1 MLFGGQGLEF
11 RCMSDLRETLQPA
24 VDEGRLLTT
33 SSANI
38 LQLLSGGNNPL
49 YRAAIEELVENEDW
63 TELNDR
69 FFKTLTF
76 GTGGLRGR
84 TIGKVVT
91 RAEKGSQPDGTCPE
105 FPCVGTNALNF
116 YNISRATQGLVNYAR
131 EYLAKSSPGAKPS
144 IAIAYDTRFF
154 SRQFA
159 ELTAKV
165 ATENGCDVFLFES
178 ARSTPELSFA
188 VRQTNSTAGIVI
200 TASHNPPHDNGY
212 KVYFADGA
220 QVVEPHGSGIIECVG
235 KVAGELY
242 EPLPVSQR
250 GKLISLGADMDE
262 TYKVRLRT
270 LVLRPDI
277 VATAQDLKI
286 VFTSIH
292 GTGGIISVPVL
303 RELGFKVL
311 TVPEQDPPD
320 GAFST
325 VTSPNPENADA
336 LAMAI
341 ALAEKENA
349 DLVIGTDPDC
359 DRMGVAF
366 RDREGKIRLFT
377 GNQIGSLLAYY
388 RTKTLKGQDVLNEKS
403 KGRGVIIK
411 TLVTTDLQK
420 TIAEREG
427 LHCVETLT
435 GFKYIGEKLGKYEAA
450 VPEKI
455 RKLYRTLPEQDTRA
469 ARMKHSYFF
478 VFGGEESY
486 GYSGADFVR
495 DKDGNG
501 AAIMFAEVAVYAKSL
516 GIALDELLDQIYLEY
531 GYYLEKNGALIFE
544 GAEGADKIRK
554 LADSY
559 NASPP
564 LEIDGSKV
572 LAVKDFA
579 AGGIKD
585 SEGDTLPKEKMTM
598 FELADARRIA
608 VRPSGTEP
616 KIKFYMFA
624 KRAGVAADTLSQA
637 KSFLSG
643 SLDRLWAWMQEDVQ
657 SRVG

>member
-1 MLFGGQGLEF
+1 
-11 RCMSDLRETLQPA
+11 MSDLRETLQHA
-24 VDEGRLLTT
+24 VDEGRLLAT

-76 GTGGLRGR
+76 GTGGLRGQ

-91 RAEKGSQPDGTCPE
+91 RAEKGSQTTGACPE

-116 YNISRATQGLVNYAR
+116 YNISRATQGLVNYTR
-131 EYLAKSSPGAKPS
+131 EYLAKKNPGSKPS
-144 IAIAYDTRFF
+144 IAIAHDTRFF

-220 QVVEPHGSGIIECVG
+220 QVVEPHASGIIGCVG

-250 GKLISLGADMDE
+250 GKLIHLGAELDE

-270 LVLRPDI
+270 LVLRPDVI
-277 VATAQDLKI
+277 ATGPDLKI

-311 TVPEQDPPD
+311 TVPEQDMPN
-320 GAFST
+320 GAFPT
-325 VTSPNPENADA
+325 VTSPNPENAGA
-336 LAMAI
+336 LAIAI
-341 ALAEKENA
+341 ELAEKERA

-388 RTKTLKGQDVLNEKS
+388 RTKTLKGQDVLNEKN

-411 TLVTTDLQK
+411 TFVTTDLQK

-450 VPEKI
+450 LPEKI
-455 RKLYRTLPEQDTRA
+455 RKLYRALPERETRA
-469 ARMKHSYFF
+469 ARLQHSYFF

-495 DKDGNG
+495 DKDANG
-501 AAIMFAEVAVYAKSL
+501 AAIMFAEVAAYAKSL

-531 GYYLEKNGALIFE
+531 GYYLEKNAALTFE
-544 GAEGADKIRK
+544 GAEGAEKIRR
-554 LADSY
+554 LAESY
-559 NASPP
+559 NTNPP

-579 AGGIKD
+579 SGAIKD

-616 KIKFYMFA
+616 KIKFYMFG
-624 KRAGVAADTLSQA
+624 KSAGIAAETLSEA

-643 SLDRLWAWMQEDVQ
+643 ALDRLWAWMQEDVRK
-657 SRVG
+657 RVG